1 MSRPRSLG
9 MTVLGIWLVAYGVQG
24 LVPMLIP
31 GAGLLLAMLALV
43 AGLLIL
49 MGR

>member
-9 MTVLGIWLVAYGVQG
+9 MTVLGIWLVAHGF
-24 LVPMLIP
+24 M
-31 GAGLLLAMLALV
+31 GLLPILLPGIGYLMALLALV
-43 AGLLIL
+43 AGILIL